1 MKMDDEGG
9 GTYGGLLGVLDLVC
23 YLHSFQILGTEVNDR
38 S

>member
-9 GTYGGLLGVLDLVC
+9 GTYGGLGVLDLVC
-23 YLHSFQILGTEVNDR
+23 YTVTLQILGTEVTDL